1 MFRYLQTDKNG
12 LIVGFFDSVDRVES
26 VNTIAIDPAFDALGV
41 LGHAIYRG
49 EIIPKPAG
57 NYTWDGSAWAN
68 QDTPENEWINVRKTR
83 DRLLATTDWTQLPD
97 VPLAA
102 KESWASYRQALRDI
116 TLQPDPF
123 NIVWPQPPISQS

>member
-41 LGHAIYRG
+41 LGYAIYRG

-68 QDTPENEWINVRKTR
+68 QDTSENEWINVRKTR

-97 VPLAA
+97 VPLLT
-102 KESWASYRQALRDI
+102 KEAWANYRQALRDI